1 MLNIKNIVTLC
12 IENEKNKKMVLLLTL
27 FLFLVSIAL
36 IPLELVKA
44 KMLPEKNANTFSIYV
59 DLPNGSS
66 VAQTKNITDSIVQ
79 ILQKEKEI
87 TDIEV
92 FLGTPSPLSFEGLVK
107 KSSLKNGENFAEI
120 VVNLTKKHDR
130 DEPSFLMVQRI
141 RNTVLDTVN
150 KLSPNTTIKMVEP
163 AAGPPVLAAVVAE
176 IYGENQKSIEQLA
189 FKVSEVF
196 KQTEGLVDVDVLVD
210 DTYEEYKLIF
220 DYEKIQRYGLDINA
234 ITNLISVAFDGKV
247 VATKNSKVFDSQIDL
262 FIRLEQ
268 RNSNLNE
275 ALMVLKIANANG
287 VLIALKDV
295 IDVKKVPNEK
305 TLHYKNL
312 GLMLNVV
319 AQTNMVSQIYP
330 LLDARTYILEN
341 FGNEYEVKTSNLLNL
356 ELTHKIT
363 KEKFKL
369 VWDGELKVTLDT
381 FRDLGGAFIAALI
394 LIFLLMVVYYKN
406 FALSGIVLL
415 SSFLSIIGVIIGHL
429 LVNIVTTH
437 TFFLTATSL
446 IGFIALIGISS
457 RNALLLIDFTKQLIK
472 EGMSKKEAIITSAT
486 IRAKP
491 IFLTALAIIL
501 ASTLLASD
509 AVFGGLGVALI
520 FGTIAAVAAS
530 LIVVPV
536 LIDNLDE
543 AKLLK

>member
-1 MLNIKNIVTLC
+1 MLNIKALVTLC
-12 IENEKNKKMVLLLTL
+12 IKNQRNKNLVLLFTL
-27 FLFLVSIAL
+27 FLFLASIAL
-36 IPLELVKA
+36 IPLMFVKA
-44 KMLPEKNANTFSIYV
+44 KMLPEKNANTFTIYL
-59 DLPNGSS
+59 DLQNGSS
-66 VAQTKNITDSIVQ
+66 VAQTKNITDMIVQ

-92 FLGTPSPLSFEGLVK
+92 FLGTPSPLSFEDLVK
-107 KSSLKNGENFAEI
+107 KSSLKNGESFAEI
-120 VVNLTKKHDR
+120 VVNLSKKHDR
-130 DEPSFLMVQRI
+130 DEASFLMVQRLRETI
-141 RNTVLDTVN
+141 LETINAV
-150 KLSPNTTIKMVEP
+150 SPETTIKMVEP

-176 IYGENQKSIEQLA
+176 IYGENQSSIEQLA
-189 FKVSEVF
+189 LKVSEVF
-196 KQTEGLVDVDVLVD
+196 KHTEGLVDVDVLVD
-210 DTYEEYKLIF
+210 DTYSEYKLIL
-220 DYEKIQRYGLDINA
+220 DYEKIKRYGLEVQA
-234 ITNLISVAFDGKV
+234 ITNLIQTAFDGQV
-247 VATKNSKVFDSQIDL
+247 VSTKNSQDYDSQIDL
-262 FIRLEQ
+262 FVRLEQ
-268 RNSNLNE
+268 RKNNIYE
-275 ALMVLKIANANG
+275 ALMSLKIKNING
-287 VLIALKDV
+287 MMIALKDF
-295 IDVKKVPNEK
+295 IEVKKVPNEK
-305 TLHYKNL
+305 TLHFKNL
-312 GLMLNVV
+312 KPMLNVV

-341 FGNEYEVKTSNLLNL
+341 FGDEYEVQTSNLLNL

-363 KEKFKL
+363 QEKFQL

-406 FALSGIVLL
+406 FVLSGIVLL
-415 SSFLSIIGVIIGHL
+415 SSFLSIIGVIFGHW

-472 EGMSKKEAIITSAT
+472 EGMPKKEAIITSAT

-543 AKLLK
+543 VKLLK

>member
-1 MLNIKNIVTLC
+1 MQNIKQLVSLC
-12 IENEKNKKMVLLLTL
+12 IENQRNKNLVLLLTL
-27 FLFLVSIAL
+27 FLFLASIAL
-36 IPLELVKA
+36 VPLMFVKA

-59 DLPNGSS
+59 DLINGSS
-66 VAQTKNITDSIVQ
+66 VAQTKNITDLIVQ
-79 ILQKEKEI
+79 ILQKEKDI

-107 KSSLKNGENFAEI
+107 KSSLKYGENFAEI

-130 DEPSFLMVQRI
+130 DEASFLMVQRLREAI
-141 RNTVLDTVN
+141 LKRVN
-150 KLSPNTTIKMVEP
+150 AISPDTTIKMVEP

-176 IYGENQKSIEQLA
+176 IYGENQQSIEKLA
-189 FKVSEVF
+189 LKVSEVF
-196 KQTEGLVDVDVLVD
+196 KQTDGLVDVDVLVD
-210 DTYEEYKLIF
+210 DTYEEYKLVF
-220 DYEKIQRYGLDINA
+220 DYEKIKRFGLEVQA
-234 ITNLISVAFDGKV
+234 ITNLIQVAFDGQV
-247 VATKNSKVFDSQIDL
+247 VSTKNSEKSDSQIDV
-262 FIRLEQ
+262 FVRLEQ
-268 RNSNLNE
+268 RKININE
-275 ALMVLKIANANG
+275 ALMSLKIKNIQG
-287 VLIALKDV
+287 MMIALKDIIQV
-295 IDVKKVPNEK
+295 EKVPNNK
-305 TLHYKNL
+305 TLHFKNL
-312 GLMLNVV
+312 QPMLNVV

-341 FGNEYEVKTSNLLNL
+341 FGNEYEVTTSNLLNL

-457 RNALLLIDFTKQLIK
+457 RNALLLIDFTKQQIK
-472 EGMSKKEAIITSAT
+472 EGVPKKEAIISSVS

-536 LIDNLDE
+536 LIDNLDD

>member
-1 MLNIKNIVTLC
+1 MLNIKQLVSVC
-12 IENEKNKKMVLLLTL
+12 IENQRNKNLVLLFTL
-27 FLFLVSIAL
+27 FLFLASIAL
-36 IPLELVKA
+36 IPLMFVKA

-66 VAQTKNITDSIVQ
+66 VAQTKNITDLIVQ

-130 DEPSFLMVQRI
+130 SEASFLMVQRL
-141 RNTVLDTVN
+141 RNAILETINAV
-150 KLSPNTTIKMVEP
+150 SPHITIKMVEP

-189 FKVSEVF
+189 LKVSEVF
-196 KQTEGLVDVDVLVD
+196 QQTEGLVDVDVLVD

-220 DYEKIQRYGLDINA
+220 DYEKIKRFGLEVQA
-234 ITNLISVAFDGKV
+234 ITNLIQVAFDGQV
-247 VATKNSKVFDSQIDL
+247 VSTKNSEKFDSQIDV
-262 FIRLEQ
+262 FVRLEQ
-268 RNSNLNE
+268 RKSNLNE
-275 ALMVLKIANANG
+275 ALSSLKIKNING
-287 VLIALKDV
+287 MMIALKDIIEV
-295 IDVKKVPNEK
+295 VKVPNNK
-305 TLHYKNL
+305 TLHFKNL
-312 GLMLNVV
+312 KPMLNVV

-341 FGNEYEVKTSNLLNL
+341 FGDEYEVKTANLLNL

-363 KEKFKL
+363 QEKFKL

-415 SSFLSIIGVIIGHL
+415 SSFLSIIGVIFGHL

-472 EGMSKKEAIITSAT
+472 EGMPKKEAIITSAT
-486 IRAKP
+486 IRSKP

-536 LIDNLDE
+536 LIDNLDD